1 MDKPS
6 CFEGC
11 YHFLKL
17 HSVPLFL
24 IVVSLSIT
32 LFSED
37 ATLFLRYERTE
48 ILNFEFWRLFTAHIV
63 HSGYE
68 HLFLNLLALII
79 TWLITYRFANRSD
92 WWLTLLLSSF
102 GISLSFLLFM
112 SNLEWYVGLSGV
124 LHSLVVFGSISAILQ
139 SRKEFY
145 LLLFF
150 TLLKLV
156 FEQFYGQVS
165 KDFIGIESPVIVNAH
180 LYGAIMGIVCAA
192 ILWIYKK
199 VIKSTQRSIFN

>member
-1 MDKPS
+1 MNL
-6 CFEGC
+6 
-11 YHFLKL
+11 LKL

-24 IVVSLSIT
+24 IFTSLFVSLLSD
-32 LFSED
+32 D
-37 ATLFLRYERTE
+37 ATLLFRYERTE

-79 TWLITYRFANRSD
+79 IWLIIYRFANTSE
-92 WWLTLLLSSF
+92 WWLTLLVSNL
-102 GISLSFLLFM
+102 GISLSFLFFM

-139 SRKEFY
+139 GRKEFY
-145 LLLFF
+145 LLLVFI
-150 TLLKLV
+150 LLKLV
-156 FEQFYGQVS
+156 FEQFFGSVS
-165 KDFIGIESPVIVNAH
+165 KDFVSIESSVVLNAH

-192 ILWIYKK
+192 VLQIYKK
-199 VIKSTQRSIFN
+199 QNKIDP

>member
-1 MDKPS
+1 MGMDKPS

-11 YHFLKL
+11 YYFLKL

-24 IVVSLSIT
+24 IFTSLLVA
-32 LFSED
+32 LFSDD
-37 ATLFLRYERTE
+37 AALFLRYERTE

-68 HLFLNLLALII
+68 HLFLNLFALII
-79 TWLITYRFANRSD
+79 TWLITYRFANRFD
-92 WWLTLLLSSF
+92 WWFTLLLSSF

-145 LLLFF
+145 LLFFF
-150 TLLKLV
+150 TFLKLV

-165 KDFIGIESPVIVNAH
+165 KDFIWIESPVIVNAH
-180 LYGAIMGIVCAA
+180 LYGAIMGIICAA

-199 VIKSTQRSIFN
+199 VIKST